1 MDRMPSQQ
9 PGPGRP
15 DASESMS
22 PAQAE
27 MRATV
32 TSLLLD
38 ARGGAPGALDELF
51 PLVYDELRRLAQSQ
65 LRAESEGHT
74 LQATAL
80 VHEAYVRLV
89 DQTRAQWQNRAQ
101 FMAVAACSMR
111 RVLVDYARRYR
122 AAKRGGGWQRIDLE
136 DVQLP
141 LAGRADALI
150 ELDDALER
158 LAALNPRLT
167 RVIECRYFG
176 GLTEEETAAALS
188 VTDRTVRRDW
198 IKARGWLARELG
210 FAG

>member
-1 MDRMPSQQ
+1 MDPSRSDQ
-9 PGPGRP
+9 PATPAGAAREPVTAPPPEVR
-15 DASESMS
+15 ES
-22 PAQAE
+22 
-27 MRATV
+27 V
-32 TSLLLD
+32 TSLLLH
-38 ARGGAPGALDELF
+38 ARAGAPAALDQLF

-65 LRAESEGHT
+65 LRAESAGHT

-80 VHEAYVRLV
+80 VHEAYLRLV

-101 FMAVAACSMR
+101 FMAVAARSMR

-122 AAKRGGGWQRIDLE
+122 ASKRGGSWQRIEIE

-141 LAGRADALI
+141 LAQRADALI
-150 ELDDALER
+150 ELDDALDR
-158 LAALNPRLT
+158 LAALSPRLA

-176 GLTEEETAAALS
+176 GLTEEETAAALD

-210 FAG
+210 AAP

>member
-1 MDRMPSQQ
+1 MDRRSSQQ
-9 PGPGRP
+9 PAAGRP
-15 DASESMS
+15 DASESVS
-22 PAQAE
+22 PARADV
-27 MRATV
+27 RATV

-38 ARGGAPGALDELF
+38 ARSGAPGVLDELF

-65 LRAESEGHT
+65 LRGESEGHT

-122 AAKRGGGWQRIDLE
+122 AAKRGGGWQRIELE

-176 GLTEEETAAALS
+176 GLTEEETATALN

-210 FAG
+210 SGG